1 MKHIFNKSYF
11 IRGVPK
17 TDEWL
22 GWTDGYSIITGVAIP
37 FIVENNEV
45 IKPVTAEQIYHVLKD
60 EYVPFEEGTS
70 VEFVKTPLATGIS
83 QNLIIIDYMNLDYFD
98 LWVHFGLQK
107 LFKVRFLP
115 SRRIG
120 IYDTKFNL
128 IGFFAILRYDAWFQ
142 PNQQFLKELNTEHD

>member
-1 MKHIFNKSYF
+1 MKNVFNRNCF
-11 IRGVPK
+11 VRGVPK

-22 GWTDGYSIITGVAIP
+22 GWTDGYSIVTGVDIP

-45 IKPVTAEQIYHVLKD
+45 IKPVTAEQVYFVLKD
-60 EYVPFEEGTS
+60 EYVPFEES
-70 VEFVKTPLATGIS
+70 APVEFVKTPLATGIS
-83 QNLIIIDYMNLDYFD
+83 QNLVIIDYMNLDYFD

-107 LFKVRFLP
+107 LFKARLLP

-120 IYDTKFNL
+120 IYDTKFNF

-142 PNQQFLKELNTEHD
+142 PYQQFLKELEVG